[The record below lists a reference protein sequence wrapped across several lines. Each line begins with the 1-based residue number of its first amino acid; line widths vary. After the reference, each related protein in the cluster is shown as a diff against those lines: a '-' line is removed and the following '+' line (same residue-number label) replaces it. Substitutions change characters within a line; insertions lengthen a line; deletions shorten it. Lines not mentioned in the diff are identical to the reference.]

1 MTALLGP
8 ECLAERRWPN
18 KAGYYYYEAC
28 ISKVSVTEVVVTLIA
43 KARYKIPFNPLH
55 VTVYGTQIAN
65 FLFRETEAQVVKNSL
80 KCQEWQVSGGNGK
93 SRFGIPCQVLLVVG
107 AFQAISLSF

>member
-8 ECLAERRWPN
+8 ECLAEKRWTN

-28 ISKVSVTEVVVTLIA
+28 ISKVSVTEVVTLIA
-43 KARYKIPFNPLH
+43 KARYKTLFNPLH
-55 VTVYGTQIAN
+55 VTVYGTQTAN

-80 KCQEWQVSGGNGK
+80 KCQELQVSRGK
-93 SRFGIPCQVLLVVG
+93 WRKW
-107 AFQAISLSF
+107 